1 MLTLATKDYIKAQ
14 AVHEKVIQTL
24 RNEEGQTGGEYGMV
38 LVLVL
43 AVDVPIIVTFRN
55 QLTNV
60 IQTVTTAIG
69 TR

>member
-1 MLTLATKDYIKAQ
+1 MLKLATKGYIKVQ
-14 AVHEKVIQTL
+14 EVHEKVIQTL

-43 AVDVPIIVTFRN
+43 AVAVPIIVTFRN